1 MTPAACGKFREKA
14 HIRAGTEAVMPG
26 KRIQFDEESWAA
38 LDLLARDRMMTFQE
52 LAEEAFRDLLRKHNR
67 PVDLK
72 EALRKS
78 AGASSQVVPFKKR
91 KESAKKNDKKTGKKS
106 SKKKRA
112 KRRL

>member
-1 MTPAACGKFREKA
+1 
-14 HIRAGTEAVMPG
+14 MPG
-26 KRIQFDEESWAA
+26 KRIQFDAESWAA
-38 LDLLARDRMMTFQE
+38 VDLLARDRMMTFQE

-72 EALRKS
+72 DALRKS
-78 AGASSQVVPFKKR
+78 AGQSAKVLPFKERNKGA
-91 KESAKKNDKKTGKKS
+91 KKTAKKTAKKNGKNN

>member
-1 MTPAACGKFREKA
+1 MTPAACGNFHEKA

-38 LDLLARDRMMTFQE
+38 VDLLARDRMMTFQE

-78 AGASSQVVPFKKR
+78 AGASAQILPLKKR
-91 KESAKKNDKKTGKKS
+91 AENPKKKAKKRAT
-106 SKKKRA
+106 KKRA

>member
-1 MTPAACGKFREKA
+1 
-14 HIRAGTEAVMPG
+14 MPG

-38 LDLLARDRMMTFQE
+38 IDLLARDRMMTFQE

-67 PVDLK
+67 PIDLK

-78 AGASSQVVPFKKR
+78 AGASAQVVPFKKAP
-91 KESAKKNDKKTGKKS
+91 KTKKKVVKT
-106 SKKKRA
+106 KKKRA

>member
-1 MTPAACGKFREKA
+1 
-14 HIRAGTEAVMPG
+14 MPG
-26 KRIQFDEESWAA
+26 KRIQFDQESWAV

-78 AGASSQVVPFKKR
+78 AGASAQVLPLKRPTKSTKK
-91 KESAKKNDKKTGKKS
+91 SAKKSAKKSGKKHS
-106 SKKKRA
+106 QNSKKKRA

>member
-1 MTPAACGKFREKA
+1 MTPAACGKFHEKA

-38 LDLLARDRMMTFQE
+38 VDLLARDRMMTFQE

-78 AGASSQVVPFKKR
+78 AGASAQVVPFKKQ
-91 KESAKKNDKKTGKKS
+91 SAKKNHKKPGKKS

-112 KRRL
+112 KRRR

>member
-1 MTPAACGKFREKA
+1 MTPPAACGKFHKKA
-14 HIRAGTEAVMPG
+14 HIGPGTEAVMPG
-26 KRIQFDEESWAA
+26 KRIQFDQESWAA

-78 AGASSQVVPFKKR
+78 AGAPAQVLPFKKR
-91 KESAKKNDKKTGKKS
+91 KKITKKS

>member
-1 MTPAACGKFREKA
+1 
-14 HIRAGTEAVMPG
+14 MPG

-78 AGASSQVVPFKKR
+78 AGASAQVLPFRKR
-91 KESAKKNDKKTGKKS
+91 KKNGKKIAKNAAKKTAKKAAKKNA
-106 SKKKRA
+106 KKKRA
-112 KRRL
+112 KRRY

>member
-1 MTPAACGKFREKA
+1 
-14 HIRAGTEAVMPG
+14 MPG

-78 AGASSQVVPFKKR
+78 ARASAQVLPFNKR
-91 KESAKKNDKKTGKKS
+91 KKNGKKTAKTAKRNGKK
-106 SKKKRA
+106 KQANRQ
-112 KRRL
+112 L